1 MNNVVCRSVY
11 AFDKQSA
18 SQRNVMTFQDSV
30 KSVLVTNYATFSG
43 RARRSEYWWYVL
55 FVFIASLVLGMVD
68 KAVIG
73 AGILQGAFGLATFIP
88 GIAVGV
94 RRLHDRDR
102 SGWWLL
108 IGFVP
113 LIGWLIL
120 IYWFATPGTAGE
132 NRFGPEPLA

>member
-1 MNNVVCRSVY
+1 
-11 AFDKQSA
+11 
-18 SQRNVMTFQDSV
+18 MTFQDAV
-30 KSVLVTNYATFSG
+30 KSVLTTNYANFSG

-55 FVFIASLVLGMVD
+55 FVFIASLVLGFID
-68 KAVIG
+68 QQVIG
-73 AGILQGAFGLATFIP
+73 VGLLQGIFGLATLIP

-94 RRLHDRDR
+94 RRLHDRDM

-120 IYWFATPGTAGE
+120 IYLLATPGVAGE
-132 NRFGPEPLA
+132 NRFGPEPVV

>member
-1 MNNVVCRSVY
+1 MANADPFIASISNP
-11 AFDKQSA
+11 A
-18 SQRNVMTFQDSV
+18 SQGDAMTFQDAV
-30 KSVLVTNYATFSG
+30 KSVLTTNYATFSG

-55 FVFIASLVLGMVD
+55 FVVIASLVLGLIDEM
-68 KAVIG
+68 VIG
-73 AGILQGAFGLATFIP
+73 MGLLGGVFALATLIP

-94 RRLHDRDR
+94 RRLHDRDM

-113 LIGWLIL
+113 LVGWLIL
-120 IYWFATPGTAGE
+120 IYLFATPGTSGE

>member
-1 MNNVVCRSVY
+1 
-11 AFDKQSA
+11 
-18 SQRNVMTFQDSV
+18 MTFQDAV
-30 KSVLVTNYATFSG
+30 KSVLTTNYANFSG

-55 FVFIASLVLGMVD
+55 FVFIASLVLGLIDEM
-68 KAVIG
+68 VIG
-73 AGILQGAFGLATFIP
+73 MGLLGGVFALATLIP

-94 RRLHDRDR
+94 RRLHDRDM

-113 LIGWLIL
+113 LVGWLIL
-120 IYWFATPGTAGE
+120 IYLFATPGASGE